1 MVNKLEFQVLGVQ
14 KILLIWTKQD
24 SNSASTPKV
33 RHTIPQEKRVCC
45 GKLEKDKTNSS
56 VLSNL
61 YILLMVCHAQ
71 TFVFKGTG
79 QRIATKEK
87 KQNDNR
93 VVVQFHCLVQGK
105 CFVQLGYYVAICIR
119 SICGILVVSFAL
131 INVSD
136 CLYKMSITAKQPR
149 VKQAFEG

>member
-24 SNSASTPKV
+24 SNSASTLKV

-45 GKLEKDKTNSS
+45 GKLEKDKTNSN

-93 VVVQFHCLVQGK
+93 VVVQFHCLVPGK

-136 CLYKMSITAKQPR
+136 CSYKMSITAKQPR